1 MGHDVADEGLDVVGV
16 ALQLVEVGQLPLL
29 VLEDLVRLLHPGAEG
44 AHLPTELGQLLESG
58 KQPEKARDI
67 IDVGVL
73 RKIKKFV
80 SPLEQLVRV
89 GGDSVVSL
97 LEPLALGLEVVEL
110 GGAENVGSGLHQL
123 DDDVERVVDRPV
135 VIVNVILDSLQ
146 SGMKRQY

>member
-73 RKIKKFV
+73 RKFKKLV

-97 LEPLALGLEVVEL
+97 LKPLALGLEVVEL

-146 SGMKRQY
+146 RGMKRRY

>member
-29 VLEDLVRLLHPGAEG
+29 VLQDLVRLLHPGAEG

-73 RKIKKFV
+73 RKFKRLV

-135 VIVNVILDSLQ
+135 VIVNIILDSLQ
-146 SGMKRQY
+146 RGMKRRY

>member
-73 RKIKKFV
+73 RKIKKLV

-146 SGMKRQY
+146 RGMKRRY

>member
-29 VLEDLVRLLHPGAEG
+29 VLQDLVRLLHPGAEG
-44 AHLPTELGQLLESG
+44 AHLPAELGQLLESG
-58 KQPEKARDI
+58 KQPEKERDI

-73 RKIKKFV
+73 RKIKKLV
-80 SPLEQLVRV
+80 SPFEQLVRV

-146 SGMKRQY
+146 RGMKRRY

>member
-29 VLEDLVRLLHPGAEG
+29 VLQDLVRLLHPGAEG

-73 RKIKKFV
+73 RKIKKLV

-146 SGMKRQY
+146 RGMKRRY

>member
-29 VLEDLVRLLHPGAEG
+29 VLQNLVRLLHPGAEG

-73 RKIKKFV
+73 RKIRKLV

>member
-29 VLEDLVRLLHPGAEG
+29 VLQDLVRLLHPGAEG

-73 RKIKKFV
+73 RKFKKLV

-97 LEPLALGLEVVEL
+97 LEALALGLEVVEL

-146 SGMKRQY
+146 RGMKRRY

>member
-29 VLEDLVRLLHPGAEG
+29 VLQDLVRLLHPGAEG

-73 RKIKKFV
+73 RKIKKLV